1 MLSRSGG
8 SRQRR
13 KAPFEGI
20 AAFKD
25 LALVVALA
33 SAAGGAAF
41 FYDVVGRLA
50 LLSERHPAWPIGEL
64 IGFLAALALGLAVIA
79 WRRGLDLRSEARL
92 RRHSEA
98 RFAAFEEAS
107 SEWIWEMSDAFR
119 FTWVSAGAPDCIKAL
134 TEPRQGEA
142 SGVEG
147 GIIDEAWA
155 RHRAELARKKPFQAM
170 RLRLRGTH
178 GAAHHLEISGRPL
191 LGRGGEFLGYR
202 GAGREVSDE
211 VVAEAQA
218 EQQSRRDSLTGL
230 PNRAELEA
238 RLDQAME
245 LASGDGERA
254 VLLRIDLDRF
264 RLVNA
269 ALGSAVGDQLLVACA
284 DRMRA
289 AVGEDGIVARISG
302 DEFAIVKSGIGDSE
316 SAESLAR
323 SLVDRL
329 AEPFDLEGE
338 KVVATASVGLV
349 LIPDDGD
356 EPAGLLGQAE
366 LALFRA
372 KREGG
377 RSVARVEP
385 GMAEALKERT
395 ELERDLRY
403 ALAEGQFELHY
414 QPQIMAG
421 TQTAVGVEALLRWRH
436 PERGL
441 LLPADLLS
449 VAEESGLIVP
459 LGEWILRTAC
469 VQTAA
474 WREVRVSVNLSPG
487 QFRRR
492 DLVSQVRRVLE
503 ETGLDP
509 KRLELEITEAALLAN
524 PPAAFE
530 TLDRL
535 KELGIAVAMDDFG
548 TAYSSP
554 RYLQRVGKIKIDRS
568 FVAALEKREDAR
580 AAVRA
585 IVGLGK
591 SFGVAV
597 CAEGVETE
605 KQYELLS
612 EEGCAE
618 LQGFYLSRPL
628 EAEEITSL
636 LPGDGESSWSD
647 EEEQAPE
654 AAAAGAA

>member
-1 MLSRSGG
+1 
-8 SRQRR
+8 R

-25 LALVVALA
+25 LALAVALA
-33 SAAGGAAF
+33 AAAYGAAS
-41 FYDVVGRLA
+41 FYDVVGQLA
-50 LLSERHPAWPIGEL
+50 LLSERHPEWPIGEV
-64 IGFLAALALGLAVIA
+64 IGCLAALAPGLAVIA
-79 WRRGLDLRSEARL
+79 WRRTRDQQTEARL
-92 RRHSEA
+92 RRHSES

-107 SEWIWEMSDAFR
+107 SEWIWEMSDAFQ
-119 FTWVSAGAPDCIKAL
+119 FTWVSAGAPVCVKTLVEQA
-134 TEPRQGEA
+134 RQGDA
-142 SGVEG
+142 TGVEG
-147 GIIDEAWA
+147 GPIDDAWA

-170 RLRLRGTH
+170 RLRLRGAQ
-178 GAAHHLEISGRPL
+178 GAEHHLEISGRPL
-191 LGRGGEFLGYR
+191 LGRAGEFLGYR
-202 GAGREVSDE
+202 GAGREVSE
-211 VVAEAQA
+211 AVAAEARA
-218 EQQSRRDSLTGL
+218 EQLFRQDALTGL

-238 RLDQAME
+238 RLDQEVKA
-245 LASGDGERA
+245 ASEDGARA
-254 VLLRIDLDRF
+254 VLLCIDLDRF

-269 ALGSAVGDQLLVACA
+269 ALGSAVGDQLLIAYA
-284 DRMRA
+284 NRMRA
-289 AVGEDGIVARISG
+289 AVGDDAIVARISG
-302 DEFAIVKSGIGDSE
+302 DEFAIVKSGVGDPE
-316 SAESLAR
+316 SADSLAR
-323 SLVDRL
+323 SLVEKL

-338 KVVATASVGLV
+338 KVVATASIGLV

-356 EPAGLLGQAE
+356 QAAGLLGQAE

-377 RSVARVEP
+377 RSVGRVEP
-385 GMAEALKERT
+385 GMAETLKERT
-395 ELERDLRY
+395 ALERDLRY
-403 ALAEGQFELHY
+403 ALADGQFELHY
-414 QPQIMAG
+414 QPQILAG

-441 LLPADLLS
+441 LLPADFLP

-469 VQTAA
+469 TQTAA
-474 WREVRVSVNLSPG
+474 WPDVRLSVNLSPA

-492 DLVSQVRRVLE
+492 DLIPEVRQVLE

-535 KELGIAVAMDDFG
+535 RELGIAVAMDDFG

-568 FVAALEKREDAR
+568 FVAALERREDAR
-580 AAVRA
+580 TAVRA
-585 IVGLGK
+585 IVGLGR

-605 KQYELLS
+605 RQFELLS

-628 EAEEITSL
+628 EAEEITRL
-636 LPGDGESSWSD
+636 LPGDDEASSEVDDASSSE
-647 EEEQAPE
+647 EEEQEPDTAVE
-654 AAAAGAA
+654 VA

>member
-1 MLSRSGG
+1 MLSLSGG

-25 LALVVALA
+25 LALVVTLA
-33 SAAGGAAF
+33 FAAGGAAF

-64 IGFLAALALGLAVIA
+64 IGFLAVLALGLAVIA
-79 WRRGLDLRSEARL
+79 WRRGLELRDEARL

-119 FTWVSAGAPDCIKAL
+119 FIWVSAGAPDCIKAL
-134 TEPRQGEA
+134 IEPRQGEA

-147 GIIDEAWA
+147 AMIDEAWA
-155 RHRAELARKKPFQAM
+155 RHRAELARKKPFQGM
-170 RLRLRGTH
+170 RLRLRGAH
-178 GAAHHLEISGRPL
+178 GAVHHLEISGRPL

-202 GAGREVSDE
+202 GAGREVSDK
-211 VVAEAQA
+211 VVAKARA
-218 EQQSRRDSLTGL
+218 EQLSRQDPLTGL

-238 RLDQAME
+238 RLDQAIE
-245 LASGDGERA
+245 LASGGGERA

-269 ALGSAVGDQLLVACA
+269 ALGSTVGDQLLVACA
-284 DRMRA
+284 DRMRV
-289 AVGEDGIVARISG
+289 AVGEDGIVARVAG
-302 DEFAIVKSGIGDSE
+302 DEFAIVKSGIGAPE

-323 SLVDRL
+323 SLVEKL

-349 LIPDDGD
+349 LVPDDGT
-356 EPAGLLGQAE
+356 EAAGLLGQAE

-414 QPQIMAG
+414 QPQILAG

-441 LLPADLLS
+441 LLPADFLP

-474 WREVRVSVNLSPG
+474 WPDVRVSVNLSPG

-509 KRLELEITEAALLAN
+509 KRLELEITEAALLAS
-524 PPAAFE
+524 PAAAFE

-628 EAEEITSL
+628 EADEITSL
-636 LPGDGESSWSD
+636 LPGNGESPSAE

>member
-1 MLSRSGG
+1 
-8 SRQRR
+8 
-13 KAPFEGI
+13 
-20 AAFKD
+20 
-25 LALVVALA
+25 
-33 SAAGGAAF
+33 
-41 FYDVVGRLA
+41 
-50 LLSERHPAWPIGEL
+50 
-64 IGFLAALALGLAVIA
+64 
-79 WRRGLDLRSEARL
+79 
-92 RRHSEA
+92 
-98 RFAAFEEAS
+98 
-107 SEWIWEMSDAFR
+107 
-119 FTWVSAGAPDCIKAL
+119 
-134 TEPRQGEA
+134 
-142 SGVEG
+142 
-147 GIIDEAWA
+147 
-155 RHRAELARKKPFQAM
+155 
-170 RLRLRGTH
+170 
-178 GAAHHLEISGRPL
+178 
-191 LGRGGEFLGYR
+191 
-202 GAGREVSDE
+202 
-211 VVAEAQA
+211 
-218 EQQSRRDSLTGL
+218 
-230 PNRAELEA
+230 
-238 RLDQAME
+238 
-245 LASGDGERA
+245 
-254 VLLRIDLDRF
+254 
-264 RLVNA
+264 VNA
-269 ALGSAVGDQLLVACA
+269 ALGSTVGDQLLVACA
-284 DRMRA
+284 DRMRV
-289 AVGEDGIVARISG
+289 AVGERGIVARVAG

-323 SLVDRL
+323 SLVEKL

-349 LIPDDGD
+349 LVPDDGT
-356 EPAGLLGQAE
+356 EAAGLLGQAE

-414 QPQIMAG
+414 QPQILAG

-441 LLPADLLS
+441 LLPADFLP

-459 LGEWILRTAC
+459 LGELILRTAC

-474 WREVRVSVNLSPG
+474 WPDVRVSVNLSPG

-509 KRLELEITEAALLAN
+509 KRLELEITEAALLAS
-524 PPAAFE
+524 PAAAFE

-628 EAEEITSL
+628 EADEITSL
-636 LPGDGESSWSD
+636 LPGNGESPSAE